1 MLELISKDVP
11 IGSKIKLYLITGDTI
26 EGILAEV
33 GSNFIVVN
41 DNGAR
46 KRFFEQMIGGWDI
59 IDNQSH
65 SEKKALMHPVN
76 KTDLE
81 DQSESQDH
89 LKPFVKRF
97 RDSLS
102 DDESSFIFA
111 PNAKIISAD
120 KKNVV
125 IRTNDDNSSFYVPYK
140 FIASK
145 GVLSDI
151 ESLLLSG
158 EDSQSTSIPVYV
170 GFNSKDKDH
179 IYPNIVLEPGTML
192 EYCRLL
198 SELTQPSSS
207 QGFLAKNLAFILWKG
222 CTSKKSREELKA
234 LQSAFNRGTGEKDF
248 LSEINEQIRN
258 TSEKGKDINPLL
270 TRKAQWLSSQNR
282 YEEAVEAY
290 ITLIDSLK
298 SNVGASPQSIS
309 HNYTQLA
316 LLQIRLGNLDGARES
331 IREALQF
338 NPNNTYA
345 QDALNKLDSPGGNSS
360 SEIMYSS
367 SPLKMIQIY
376 TDSVLQDDM
385 TQHDFSDPEAMTSNG
400 SLSISIAERLLS
412 QAESEDSLTA
422 YLEAAKAYYSC
433 EIKDDGDEV
442 TKYAKAMFGY
452 TNLKA
457 YSSYNLL
464 VNKNTSLN
472 QKDLLKTIDGSY
484 CYFVSAINFSSL
496 IGHNWAAL
504 FRDYLRLRVL
514 FYAKQ
519 KQFEDISSIFE
530 LPIDE
535 YIKAHQLE
543 KDIDFLLV
551 CSSVLLSL
559 GTRCPVIRISLH
571 DDTSKSVSTILSL
584 LDSVQD
590 KNLIC
595 KQLSVSH
602 KCSHIKY
609 TGSIENL
616 FAEFIDYRVKKL
628 SSFETAAKTFHN
640 KSTDSLLEA
649 KTLASF
655 RRLRTASTWLFTQT
669 ETEFFLEAENNLK
682 ALAVFKG
689 RSAEERQILL
699 PSIKAHLSDNVEAIS
714 NYSSY
719 LCSAL
724 IRSLWSRLLGSKYLS
739 TKDASSALLSELV
752 ATSDGNIILNQ
763 KGEQVIP
770 ISISNAGRSTID
782 KFKVTVVF
790 SELEND
796 RFEYS
801 GKRLASGEASTLQV
815 SIPTS
820 IQDHSVYDYSV
831 ELSGLI
837 LNNWSPG
844 QFFNLTASRAENV
857 TYKLSDIKWD
867 FQAKETR
874 IDMFKGRNTDIE
886 RLMDTFTSTDRRK
899 IPVVFGLT
907 RTGKSSIL
915 LNLQKKLE
923 KQVTT
928 INGQNMTIVPV
939 YIDLSALKSQYQD
952 HDSFMQQLRLLCD
965 KALEKVGWNL
975 QRYKVDS
982 LIELITYANRRRL
995 YPIFMFDEFSWVT
1008 EVIKV
1013 EGNEFLKSIREYA
1026 IEEKAGF
1033 IYAGTYDIL
1042 DIIRDP
1048 VLNPSGAF
1056 MNIDEYKIYNIK
1068 DPKDAE
1074 ALMRVMEP
1082 KLVFTDPAIKAIHDY
1097 SGDVPYWIQMICNFC
1112 ARYGFANNRPVIGM
1126 KELED
1131 VIKGILGEATCNGVN
1146 KVSDILI
1153 EQQQILSSDPKEIK
1167 ALLFSIAYLMNDKSN
1182 KDGVSWSRLKEF
1194 WRESSYNPNMESI
1207 ILAKER
1213 LEDRLGLLSQE
1224 VDGNRIYRFSVGLF
1238 RRWCA
1243 RKDVFSEFDRTNN

>member
-1 MLELISKDVP
+1 MLELIAKDVP
-11 IGSKIKLYLITGDTI
+11 TGSQIKIYLITGDTI
-26 EGILAEV
+26 EGILDEV
-33 GSNFIVVN
+33 GSNFIVVS
-41 DNGAR
+41 DNGSR

-59 IDNQSH
+59 TKN
-65 SEKKALMHPVN
+65 
-76 KTDLE
+76 
-81 DQSESQDH
+81 DH
-89 LKPFVKRF
+89 LEPFVKRF

-102 DDESSFIFA
+102 DDESSFIYA

-125 IRTNDDNSSFYVPYK
+125 IRTNDEGSSFYVPYK

-158 EDSQSTSIPVYV
+158 EDSQSTSIPVFV
-170 GFNSKDKDH
+170 GFFSKDKDH

-198 SELTQPSSS
+198 SEFTQPTSS
-207 QGFLAKNLAFILWKG
+207 QGFLAKNLAFVLRRG
-222 CTSKKSREELKA
+222 CSSKKSREELRA
-234 LQSAFNRGTGEKDF
+234 LQTAINRGTGEKDF

-282 YEEAVEAY
+282 YEEAVDAY
-290 ITLIDSLK
+290 IALIESLK
-298 SNVGASPQSIS
+298 NNEGASPQSIS

-316 LLQIRLGNLDGARES
+316 LLQIRLGKFDDARLS
-331 IREALQF
+331 ISEALQY

-345 QDALNKLDSPGGNSS
+345 QNALNKLDSPGGNSS
-360 SEIMYSS
+360 IEITDSS
-367 SPLKMIQIY
+367 SPLRMIQLY
-376 TDSVLQDDM
+376 TDSVLQDDLI
-385 TQHDFSDPEAMTSNG
+385 QHNFSDPEAMSNNG
-400 SLSISIAERLLS
+400 SLPISVAERLLS

-422 YLEAAKAYYSC
+422 YLEAAKVYYSC
-433 EIKDDGDEV
+433 EIKEDGDDV
-442 TKYAKAMFGY
+442 TKYAKALFGY
-452 TNLKA
+452 ANLKA
-457 YSSYNLL
+457 YLSYNSI
-464 VNKNTSLN
+464 VNKNSSLD
-472 QKDLLKTIDGSY
+472 QKDLLKAIDGSY

-504 FRDYLRLRVL
+504 FRDYLRLRL
-514 FYAKQ
+514 LCYAKQ

-530 LPIDE
+530 LPVDD
-535 YIKAHQLE
+535 YIKVHQLE
-543 KDIDFLLV
+543 KDIDFLLI

-559 GTRCPVIRISLH
+559 GTRCPVIRVSLH

-584 LDSVQD
+584 LDSVPD
-590 KNLIC
+590 KSFIC
-595 KQLSVSH
+595 KQLSDNH
-602 KCSHIKY
+602 KCTHIKY

-616 FAEFIDYRVKKL
+616 LADFIDYRVKIL
-628 SSFETAAKTFHN
+628 STYESTANSILK
-640 KSTDSLLEA
+640 KSTDSLFEA
-649 KTLASF
+649 KTLAAF
-655 RRLRTASTWLFTQT
+655 RRMRNSSTYLFTQT
-669 ETEFFLEAENNLK
+669 DADLFLEAEHILDT
-682 ALAVFKG
+682 LVVFKN

-699 PSIKAHLSDNVEAIS
+699 PSIKAHLSDNLEAIS
-714 NYSSY
+714 SYPSY
-719 LCSAL
+719 LCSSL
-724 IRSLWSRLLGSKYLS
+724 IRSLWNQLLGSKYLS

-752 ATSDGNIILNQ
+752 ATSDGNIILNHR
-763 KGEQVIP
+763 GEQVIP

-782 KFKVTVVF
+782 TFRVTILF
-790 SELEND
+790 SELENA
-796 RFEYS
+796 RFEYG
-801 GKRLASGEASTLQV
+801 GKRLAPEEAVTLQV
-815 SIPTS
+815 NIPHSIK
-820 IQDHSVYDYSV
+820 DHAAYDYSV
-831 ELSGLI
+831 ELSGSI
-837 LNNWSPG
+837 LNNWSPW
-844 QFFNLTASRAENV
+844 QTFNLTASRAENV
-857 TYKLSDIKWD
+857 SYQLSDIKWD

-874 IDMFKGRNTDIE
+874 IDMFKGRNSDIE
-886 RLMDTFTSTDRRK
+886 RLMATFTTTDRRK

-915 LNLQKKLE
+915 LNLKKKLE
-923 KQVTT
+923 KQTT
-928 INGQNMTIVPV
+928 IINGNTMTIVPL
-939 YIDLSALKSQYQD
+939 YIELSTLKSQYQD
-952 HDSFMQQLRLLCD
+952 HDSFMYQLRLICND
-965 KALEKVGWNL
+965 EFEKIGWNI

-982 LIELITYANRRRL
+982 LIELIKYANSRRL

-1008 EVIKV
+1008 EVIKI

-1026 IEEKAGF
+1026 IEQKAGF

-1048 VLNPSGAF
+1048 ILNPSGAF

-1074 ALMRVMEP
+1074 SLMRVMEP
-1082 KLVFTDPAIKAIHDY
+1082 QLIFTDPAIKAIHDY
-1097 SGDVPYWIQMICNFC
+1097 SGDVPYWIQMICHYC
-1112 ARYGFANNRPVIGM
+1112 ARYGVANNRPVIGM

-1131 VIKGILGEATCNGVN
+1131 VIRGILGDAKCSGVN
-1146 KVSDILI
+1146 KVSDYLI

-1167 ALLFSIAYLMNDKSN
+1167 ALLFSIAYLMKDKSN

-1194 WRESSYNPNMESI
+1194 WKESNYHPNMDSI
-1207 ILAKER
+1207 IFAKDR
-1213 LEDRLGLLSQE
+1213 LENRLGLLSQE